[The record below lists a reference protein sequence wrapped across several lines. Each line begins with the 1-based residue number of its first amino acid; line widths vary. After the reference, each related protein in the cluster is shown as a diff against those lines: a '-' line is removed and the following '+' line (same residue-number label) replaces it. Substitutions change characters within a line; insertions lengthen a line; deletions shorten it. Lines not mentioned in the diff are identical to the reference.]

1 MGLGDVVLNQTV
13 TPRLEP
19 ELKGRSVLIGV
30 RVKFNGENTTLG
42 CVALFDVEATL

>member
-1 MGLGDVVLNQTV
+1 MGLEDVVLNQTV

-30 RVKFNGENTTLG
+30 RVKFDGIKTAFG
-42 CVALFDVEATL
+42 CVALFDTEATL